1 MLGIRFPRHKHVPK
15 TQQVGRRPTTRFPG
29 EGRAKQIAY
38 LLASLVP
45 DRGSP
50 ARPRRCSSLDGT
62 VENRVHY
69 VRDTPRWQL
78 P

>member
-1 MLGIRFPRHKHVPK
+1 M
-15 TQQVGRRPTTRFPG
+15 TRFPG